1 MVLLQNE
8 TDRELSKKIQ
18 RSIGAIYTRRAK
30 LKREVQNDN

>member
-18 RSIGAIYTRRAK
+18 RSIGAIYVRRVK
-30 LKREVQNDN
+30 LKKEV